1 MILTLVGAAVI
12 STVASFLN
20 GDYDLTDPI
29 IILVIIIVNAI
40 MGVIQETKAEQS
52 LDSLKELAVPHATVI
67 RGGKTLSLDSRY
79 LVPGDI
85 VLLKTGDT
93 VPADGRILEAV
104 QLQAEESS
112 LTGESVPSEKSMSAR
127 LREDT
132 PLADRKNMLFR
143 TTAITAGHGKMI
155 VTETGMR
162 TEVGKIASYLQS
174 QDTDQTP
181 LQQKLAA
188 TSKILGLISIG
199 ICILMFFIGIWRKR
213 EILEMFLTAVS
224 LAVAAIP
231 EGLPAI
237 VTIMLSL
244 GVQRMAKNHA
254 IIRRLPA
261 VETLGSATVICSDK
275 TGTLTQNRM
284 QTARILSVQ
293 GAESPN
299 TGFGKELLT
308 CAVLCNDAMLTGSP
322 TEKAFLE
329 AGRALGLEPENLN
342 RKYPRL
348 EEVPFDSARK
358 YMLTRHRMSQGP
370 FGLTGTV
377 WLWKGAPDVL
387 LARCT
392 SVWTQRRFQPINASL
407 RRQLQRQN
415 EQLASEGLRVLAFAV
430 TQDSAGKPDHCA
442 WLGSIALIDPPRPE
456 VKGAIESCRTAGIRI
471 IMITGDHP
479 TTARTIGR
487 NLGICGTDSEDCVMT
502 GEQLDRTDDQE
513 LIRRLPGLSV
523 FARVTP
529 AHKLRIVQ
537 CLKACHETVAMS
549 GDGVNDSPA
558 LKAADIGCAMG
569 KNGTDVARNA
579 SDMILTDDNFATI
592 VAAVKEGR
600 TIYDNI
606 KKSIHFLLS
615 SNIGE
620 ILTIF
625 TAIAIGYPSPLLPVQ
640 LLWMNLV
647 TDSLPAIALGV
658 EPPEEDIME
667 RPPIPRD
674 QGIFANGFGLRIFL
688 EGIMIG
694 LLALIA
700 YLAGFRMEG
709 TAMAQTM
716 TFMVL
721 SLSQL
726 FHVFNVR
733 SRKSLFHIGFF
744 SNGKLTVSFLICF
757 ALQVSVAVVPVLQSL
772 FSVASMD
779 LTQWAIVMGLSL
791 SPIIIMEMEKSL
803 NEDSDDSMD

>member
-1 MILTLVGAAVI
+1 
-12 STVASFLN
+12 
-20 GDYDLTDPI
+20 
-29 IILVIIIVNAI
+29 
-40 MGVIQETKAEQS
+40 
-52 LDSLKELAVPHATVI
+52 
-67 RGGKTLSLDSRY
+67 
-79 LVPGDI
+79 
-85 VLLKTGDT
+85 
-93 VPADGRILEAV
+93 
-104 QLQAEESS
+104 
-112 LTGESVPSEKSMSAR
+112 
-127 LREDT
+127 
-132 PLADRKNMLFR
+132 
-143 TTAITAGHGKMI
+143 
-155 VTETGMR
+155 
-162 TEVGKIASYLQS
+162 
-174 QDTDQTP
+174 
-181 LQQKLAA
+181 
-188 TSKILGLISIG
+188 
-199 ICILMFFIGIWRKR
+199 
-213 EILEMFLTAVS
+213 
-224 LAVAAIP
+224 
-231 EGLPAI
+231 
-237 VTIMLSL
+237 
-244 GVQRMAKNHA
+244 
-254 IIRRLPA
+254 
-261 VETLGSATVICSDK
+261 
-275 TGTLTQNRM
+275 
-284 QTARILSVQ
+284 
-293 GAESPN
+293 
-299 TGFGKELLT
+299 
-308 CAVLCNDAMLTGSP
+308 
-322 TEKAFLE
+322 
-329 AGRALGLEPENLN
+329 
-342 RKYPRL
+342 
-348 EEVPFDSARK
+348 
-358 YMLTRHRMSQGP
+358 
-370 FGLTGTV
+370 
-377 WLWKGAPDVL
+377 
-387 LARCT
+387 
-392 SVWTQRRFQPINASL
+392 
-407 RRQLQRQN
+407 
-415 EQLASEGLRVLAFAV
+415 
-430 TQDSAGKPDHCA
+430 
-442 WLGSIALIDPPRPE
+442 
-456 VKGAIESCRTAGIRI
+456 
-471 IMITGDHP
+471 
-479 TTARTIGR
+479 
-487 NLGICGTDSEDCVMT
+487 MT